1 MPKADVITFYL
12 LIPRTVSEWETNA
25 MPSPGLGITQV
36 PLGRGWHR
44 PQPGWPSSLVT
55 NPLLTAKASRFRFPP
70 SPCH

>member
-1 MPKADVITFYL
+1 
-12 LIPRTVSEWETNA
+12 

-70 SPCH
+70 FALPLNARTSPCQRYGYWCPSSG